1 MDTMQF
7 QDAIRHFIDAIAKDD
22 HQFAATLAFVE
33 AWYKFTPTAFDNGDV
48 HNSSLENQGS
58 AKVLALATDLELNST
73 QVLCCFGEH
82 YRDVL
87 ATPHAKNHFNLRRL
101 QRDGFRDI
109 RFDKFPLIRKKS

>member
-1 MDTMQF
+1 MQF
-7 QDAIRHFIDAIAKDD
+7 QEALRHFIDAIAKDD
-22 HQFAATLAFVE
+22 HQFAVTLAFVE
-33 AWYKFTPTAFDNGDV
+33 AWYDFTPTAFDNGDV

-82 YRDVL
+82 YRDVI

-109 RFDKFPLIRKKS
+109 RFDKFPLIRKKKLN